1 MNAVCNHWTG
11 LDYWTPS
18 EISTET
24 ITLYDIEYSLQLT
37 IQYSQIISLLIYRF
51 KMSEQQLR
59 IILYL
64 LYLSKSFSL
73 KSNN

>member
-1 MNAVCNHWTG
+1 MLYAITG
-11 LDYWTPS
+11 LDWTIELP
-18 EISTET
+18 
-24 ITLYDIEYSLQLT
+24 LKLGLKRLHFYDIEYSLKLT
-37 IQYSQIISLLIYRF
+37 IQYSRIISLLF